1 MKKLFL
7 LLPLLVLAAAALWFL
22 RAAPQNNAAPQV
34 SQGTVVSTGEARIGG
49 AFNLNDDSGNPVTEQ
64 TLVGDK
70 YTLLFFGFTN
80 CPDVCPAMLQMM
92 ADTMSKL
99 PQATQDKLNMVF
111 VSVDP
116 KRDDAK
122 TLKTYVDGFDPRFT
136 GWTGT
141 KEQVDAMTK
150 KYLAYYAVRA
160 PENASATN
168 VYQVDHSSY
177 LYLMGPG
184 GKYITHFS
192 NKASQSELIEKLTT
206 LTAS

>member
-1 MKKLFL
+1 MKKRYILVPVLVL
-7 LLPLLVLAAAALWFL
+7 LACLLVFYP
-22 RAAPQNNAAPQV
+22 RVRPGTPAPGEVA
-34 SQGTVVSTGEARIGG
+34 QGTVVSTGEARIGG
-49 AFNLNDDSGNPVTEQ
+49 AFNLNDDDGNPVSEQ
-64 TLVGDK
+64 SLIGGK
-70 YTLLFFGFTN
+70 YTLIFFGFTN

-116 KRDDAK
+116 KRDDAG
-122 TLKTYVDGFDPRFT
+122 TLKAYVDGFDPRFT

-141 KEQVDAMTK
+141 KEQVDDMTR

-160 PENASATN
+160 PQNPSETD

-177 LYLMGPG
+177 LYLMGPN

-192 NKASQSELIEKLTT
+192 NKASQSELLEKLTQ
-206 LTAS
+206 LTQ